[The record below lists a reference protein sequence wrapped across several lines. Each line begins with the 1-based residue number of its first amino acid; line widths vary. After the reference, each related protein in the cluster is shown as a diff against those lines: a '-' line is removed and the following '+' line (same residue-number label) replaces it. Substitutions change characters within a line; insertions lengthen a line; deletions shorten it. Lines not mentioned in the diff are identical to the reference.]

1 MEPRS
6 RRGFLSQVHDR
17 RFPNNQRQQEY
28 NNEEY
33 QNRNKRKRSNSQQ
46 RREYSNERHDRR
58 SSTRIESTS
67 TTRSNASSSS
77 SSYSMLTQMLD
88 KQPNE
93 ILAEM
98 IQINFSI
105 KQFLNDKRMETEK
118 DWIVTI
124 TKLFERITTCTDT
137 PERLQFVLK
146 QIPNT
151 VYVEGVYNAVRQLDS
166 KTNQLCFGF
175 LQSFLNMSNKFLALL
190 PHLAIDLE
198 KIFERI
204 ELAFTKIDL
213 ITSEVINTKVI
224 LDQVLKRKIE
234 IEQPNQSMQIETMT
248 TTVQLDNDTELDN
261 YRKLSIIPKLEEI
274 LYGNRPIL
282 QKNIIDGVYN
292 NPEHYLDANFVGPLR
307 EGIQQYLSGSQD
319 KNYNVCIYKNVHL
332 YGSKVNSRSVVIYDL
347 SLDRQM
353 ALRFSWANCRRLM
366 YGNLLVLS
374 NDNFQT
380 CTFVTIENRDQ
391 IEKTFCISVRKLE
404 NINLNQNQL
413 NLDEI
418 NPSCSLIMIETM
430 TYFEAYRPV
439 LNALQ
444 TIAVDQTFPLEP
456 FILKLNNES
465 IPPDYVTSTTTYDFT
480 PLLVEPKSKVEAV
493 FNTDPISFDHIRALL
508 QRLLTKKFHINY
520 KQSDLV
526 PEKYKSVNILDINQW
541 PTSDEVHLNS
551 KQHEA
556 LISALTRKVAL
567 IQGPPGTGKT
577 YLGVRIVEMLLYNR
591 SVWCP
596 SSEQSTPILLI
607 CQTNHA
613 LDQFLEL
620 IKNRLNLTEGIIRV
634 GSRCK
639 NEAIEPFSLSNAR
652 KRVRNNRS
660 MPNDIYHQ
668 RQFLLKKKFACDE
681 ILKQEDYKIEQ
692 SRTIILPFS
701 SFIKHDIIN
710 LRHFPS
716 LSAPYED
723 VFVERAILDWLGLG
737 DEHKNS
743 SEESVFIKN
752 WKQKISELDINSN
765 EEAYRTKTYKNKQFA
780 KNVNRIEQNEE
791 EEEERRR
798 DEIELDD
805 DYFASPI
812 FNESETRNLEKMTSE
827 KILSIN
833 NNKKYETHGV
843 IKKHCNRNRIVQLI
857 LEHPTTLTDETVQQ
871 LPDDILKLTINH
883 RYDLYRYWLL
893 KYQNHCHSS
902 IRNARQ
908 EYDKTI
914 TELDKHF
921 QNEDYYILKD
931 SLIVAMTTTGAAKH
945 HAILEK
951 LQSKIVI
958 VEEAAAIFE
967 AHIVTALTSKC
978 EHLILIG
985 DHIQLRPTPNV
996 YNLGVKYHLDVSL
1009 FERFVRNN
1017 FPSVRLNIQHRMRPE
1032 ISRVMKHFYDDLED
1046 HESVLTERPD
1056 IRGVENSVFFISHD
1070 HMEMN
1075 VDDGSSKRN
1084 EFEARYIV
1092 ELAKYFIK
1100 QGYQPNQITILVMYL
1115 GQRQCIAKLMG
1126 FLKGLRIMVVDNYQG
1141 EENDII
1147 LLSLVRSNAEKSIG
1161 FLKIH
1166 NRICVALS
1174 RARCGLF
1181 VIGNMNFLAE
1191 VEGMWKKIVDSLA
1204 ERNAIGQGLTL
1215 SCHQHPEEKFI
1226 ADTPESFEKRPRGGC
1241 NKLCMSRLKC
1251 GHQCELLCHNYD
1263 IEHMNI
1269 VCRKK
1274 CIDQLPCGHPCTKNC
1289 HHSNPTQHDP
1299 CRILVE
1305 KTITECGHKIKCRC
1319 AETPTVQDCQE
1330 LILKRLVC
1338 NHVVELI
1345 CSTASSDKKLEVFSC
1360 PTSCDAILACGHKCK
1375 GTCGQCRSKR
1385 LHIPC
1390 QEKCTREF
1398 ICSHVCK
1405 ASCTANCPPCTRKCE
1420 TLCVHSKCQKRCCDP
1435 CPPCREPCMYK
1446 CKHLQCTRLC
1456 SEPCNRGPCNKQ
1468 CNKKLKCGHYCI
1480 GICGEPCPKQCRI
1493 CDKSVVQEILFGT
1506 EDEPDACFVSLPD
1519 CGHLIEVTALD
1530 RVVFDSIN
1538 NSADSTAIRF
1548 PVCPLCKT
1556 QIRQCMRYM
1565 PVINQVQ
1572 DLIEQVKKK
1581 ILGSR
1586 SEHELKE
1593 KRNCIIRKYKDTR
1606 ANLKQIE
1613 YSQITSLFSKLKS
1626 GDFLRHE
1633 ILILIENILIFIKT
1647 IDNLLNKGKKMLTID
1662 VFKDQIHVPL
1672 MNILKYILAHEQSR
1686 NFAEQ
1691 QIQDIQSEFE
1701 RIRCVIIFESFDAL
1715 LKQQNPIRD
1724 LKPNEI
1730 DSIET
1735 IKKLVR
1741 KSGRFRET
1749 NKKEFF
1755 NEIEKVKH
1763 LENIPGLGINERER
1777 KAIVTALNMGK
1788 GHWYVCPKGHPYVI
1802 TECGGAMEESNCPEC
1817 GEQIGGKKHQ
1827 LVSTNRHFGTMD
1839 GSTYASWSDEA
1850 NANMRPPF

>member
-456 FILKLNNES
+456 FILKLNNEN
-465 IPPDYVTSTTTYDFT
+465 IPPNYVTSTTTYDFT
-480 PLLVEPKSKVEAV
+480 PLLIEPKSKVKSV
-493 FNTDPISFDHIRALL
+493 FTIDKTELIQVGRFRFRRYIRRILS
-508 QRLLTKKFHINY
+508 KKFHIDY
-520 KQSDLV
+520 PQSDLV
-526 PEKYKSVNILDINQW
+526 PEKYKSVNILDTNQW
-541 PTSDEVHLNS
+541 PTSDELHLNP

-556 LISALTRKVAL
+556 LMSALTRKVAL

-577 YLGVRIVEMLLYNR
+577 YLGVRIVEMLLHNR

-639 NEAIEPFSLSNAR
+639 NKAIEPFFLSNAR
-652 KRVRNNRS
+652 KCARNNRS
-660 MPNDIYHQ
+660 IPDRIYHQ
-668 RQFLLKKKFACDE
+668 KQPTLVKKFACDAS
-681 ILKQEDYKIEQ
+681 LKQANYKMEQ
-692 SRTIILPFS
+692 SRSNILPFS
-701 SFIKHDIIN
+701 SFINYDIIN

-716 LSAPYED
+716 LYASDEEG
-723 VFVERAILDWLGLG
+723 FVETGILNWLGLN
-737 DEHKNS
+737 DDYANY
-743 SEESVFIKN
+743 SEEAH
-752 WKQKISELDINSN
+752 QTE
-765 EEAYRTKTYKNKQFA
+765 TYKNKQFT
-780 KNVNRIEQNEE
+780 KNVDCIEQNEEE

-798 DEIELDD
+798 DEIELND
-805 DYFASPI
+805 DYFSSPI
-812 FNESETRNLEKMTSE
+812 FNKSETRDSKKMTGE
-827 KILSIN
+827 KIVSMN
-833 NNKKYETHGV
+833 GNEYERHGV
-843 IKKHCNRNRIVQLI
+843 TKKPYNYNQVVRLI
-857 LEHPTTLTDETVQQ
+857 LEHPTALTDETVQQ
-871 LPDDILKLTINH
+871 LPDDIWELTINY

-893 KYQNHCHSS
+893 KYQNHYHNS

-908 EYDKTI
+908 EYDKI
-914 TELDKHF
+914 IRKLAKHY

-931 SLIVAMTTTGAAKH
+931 SLIVAMTTTCASKYRGVLK
-945 HAILEK
+945 K
-951 LQSKIVI
+951 LQNKIVI

-967 AHIVTALTSKC
+967 AHIITALTSKC

-985 DHIQLRPTPNV
+985 DHIQLRPSPNV
-996 YNLGVKYHLDVSL
+996 YHLGVKYHLDVSL

-1032 ISRVMKHFYDDLED
+1032 ISHVMKHFYDDLED

-1056 IRGVENSVFFISHD
+1056 IRGVENSVFFIRHD

-1100 QGYQPNQITILVMYL
+1100 QGYRPDQITILVMYV
-1115 GQRQCIAKLMG
+1115 GQRQCIAKLAKPVELLEG
-1126 FLKGLRIMVVDNYQG
+1126 VRIMVTDNYQG

-1147 LLSLVRSNAEKSIG
+1147 LLSLVRSNAEKRIG
-1161 FLKIH
+1161 FLAIH

-1181 VIGNMNFLAE
+1181 VIGNMNLLAE
-1191 VEGMWKKIVDSLA
+1191 VEDMWKKIVGSLI
-1204 ERNAIGQGLTL
+1204 EKNAIGRGLPL
-1215 SCHQHPEEKFI
+1215 SCIRHPEDKFI
-1226 ADTPESFEKRPRGGC
+1226 ADTPESFEKRPKGGC
-1241 NKLCMSRLKC
+1241 NKQCKSRLKC
-1251 GHQCELLCHNYD
+1251 GHSCESVCHNDD
-1263 IEHMNI
+1263 IEHMTV
-1269 VCRKK
+1269 VCHKR
-1274 CIDQLPCGHPCTKNC
+1274 CIEQLPCGHPCMKSC
-1289 HHSNPTQHDP
+1289 HHSNPTQHNP
-1299 CRILVE
+1299 CRLLVE
-1305 KTITECGHKIKCRC
+1305 KTITECGHKIKYRCR
-1319 AETPTVQDCQE
+1319 ETPTVQDCQE
-1330 LILKRLVC
+1330 LTLKHLVC
-1338 NHVVELI
+1338 NHVVELP
-1345 CSTASSDKKLEVFSC
+1345 CNTASSDKKLERFSC
-1360 PTSCDAILACGHKCK
+1360 PISCNDILACGHKCR

-1390 QEKCTREF
+1390 EEKCTRKL
-1398 ICSHVCK
+1398 ICSHACK
-1405 ASCTANCPPCTRKCE
+1405 ASCTANCLPCTRNCE
-1420 TLCVHSKCQKRCCDP
+1420 TFCVHSKCPKQCSDP
-1435 CPPCREPCMYK
+1435 CPPCRKPCMYK
-1446 CKHLQCTRLC
+1446 CKHSRCTRLC
-1456 SEPCNRGPCNKQ
+1456 SEPCNREPCDKR
-1468 CNKKLKCGHYCI
+1468 CDIKLECGHYCI

-1493 CDKSVVQEILFGT
+1493 CDKSVVQEIFFGR
-1506 EDEPDACFVSLPD
+1506 ENKPNACFVLLPD
-1519 CGHLIEVTALD
+1519 CKHLIEVIGLD
-1530 RVVFDSIN
+1530 KWVFASIN
-1538 NSADSTAIRF
+1538 NSTDSTAIRF
-1548 PVCPLCKT
+1548 PECPRCKT
-1556 QIRQCMRYM
+1556 QIRKY
-1565 PVINQVQ
+1565 
-1572 DLIEQVKKK
+1572 
-1581 ILGSR
+1581 SR
-1586 SEHELKE
+1586 
-1593 KRNCIIRKYKDTR
+1593 
-1606 ANLKQIE
+1606 
-1613 YSQITSLFSKLKS
+1613 
-1626 GDFLRHE
+1626 
-1633 ILILIENILIFIKT
+1633 
-1647 IDNLLNKGKKMLTID
+1647 TID
-1662 VFKDQIHVPL
+1662 V
-1672 MNILKYILAHEQSR
+1672 YS
-1686 NFAEQ
+1686 
-1691 QIQDIQSEFE
+1691 
-1701 RIRCVIIFESFDAL
+1701 
-1715 LKQQNPIRD
+1715 
-1724 LKPNEI
+1724 
-1730 DSIET
+1730 
-1735 IKKLVR
+1735 
-1741 KSGRFRET
+1741 
-1749 NKKEFF
+1749 
-1755 NEIEKVKH
+1755 
-1763 LENIPGLGINERER
+1763 
-1777 KAIVTALNMGK
+1777 
-1788 GHWYVCPKGHPYVI
+1788 
-1802 TECGGAMEESNCPEC
+1802 
-1817 GEQIGGKKHQ
+1817 
-1827 LVSTNRHFGTMD
+1827 
-1839 GSTYASWSDEA
+1839 
-1850 NANMRPPF
+1850 